1 MGMDNQKS
9 HVSWG
14 VIFGVVSVWFGA
26 HAGGGFASGSQTMN
40 FFVKY
45 GWPAVFTPVLAMA
58 ILALVYRVIIT
69 MCNQYGVS
77 NYSDWSHKL
86 YSPYDKV
93 VSPVYEVCNLGA
105 GILATSAS
113 IAGAAAVLNET
124 FSLPYMMCVV
134 IMAVVT
140 ILLSMFGAKVISAA
154 SSVLV
159 VLIMVS
165 VVIITVSGL
174 VVKGP
179 HIGVDV
185 AAGYAPLGVGA
196 AIWKSIT
203 YASFQIFS
211 LLGTFGVCC
220 QLKNAKNCNKATV
233 LGFIINTAMLTGLT
247 LLCLAYREDV
257 TGNTLPILT
266 ICKSLGNPLL
276 TVLYTVALFCAFV
289 STAVSVVFGTIA
301 RFGKFYDKV
310 KLPQNLWNGIVG
322 LIVVAVAMGAATFG
336 LTAIVAVG
344 YNYLGIIGIFLVAIP
359 CLTVGTMRIRKTKAD
374 KEQ

>member
-1 MGMDNQKS
+1 
-9 HVSWG
+9 
-14 VIFGVVSVWFGA
+14 
-26 HAGGGFASGSQTMN
+26 
-40 FFVKY
+40 
-45 GWPAVFTPVLAMA
+45 
-58 ILALVYRVIIT
+58 
-69 MCNQYGVS
+69 
-77 NYSDWSHKL
+77 
-86 YSPYDKV
+86 
-93 VSPVYEVCNLGA
+93 
-105 GILATSAS
+105 
-113 IAGAAAVLNET
+113 
-124 FSLPYMMCVV
+124 
-134 IMAVVT
+134 
-140 ILLSMFGAKVISAA
+140 
-154 SSVLV
+154 
-159 VLIMVS
+159 
-165 VVIITVSGL
+165 
-174 VVKGP
+174 
-179 HIGVDV
+179 
-185 AAGYAPLGVGA
+185 
-196 AIWKSIT
+196 
-203 YASFQIFS
+203 
-211 LLGTFGVCC
+211 
-220 QLKNAKNCNKATV
+220 
-233 LGFIINTAMLTGLT
+233 MLTGLT